1 MKQFALALMLVVAG
15 LAVPVADAEAKR
27 MGNGRSTGMQKDMSS
42 AKPASPPP
50 QQAAAPA
57 SAAAPAAA
65 AGGAGAA
72 AAAAKPKSSWMGPL
86 AGLAAGLG
94 IGALLAGTGMG
105 GMLEGLLNV
114 VLIGLVA
121 LLAYKLFTAFKRRR
135 QQTEAGTDQALQYA
149 GAGAS
154 GDLSRAPASVF
165 DAPPASGNSNQGAH
179 APVAPSSD
187 ASAAAV
193 PDNFDRDAFLRVAKV
208 NFIRMQAAYDAA
220 NLDDLREFTA
230 PELFA
235 EIKLDIQ
242 DRGTAINKTDVL
254 TLEADLMD
262 VTTEGNQHIASV
274 RFHGFVREEENAG
287 AIAINEVW
295 HLAKPL
301 DGSRGWVVAG
311 IQQV

>member
-1 MKQFALALMLVVAG
+1 MKQFVLALMLVVAG
-15 LAVPVADAEAKR
+15 IALPVADAEAKR
-27 MGNGRSTGMQKDMSS
+27 MGGGRSTGMQRDMSS

-57 SAAAPAAA
+57 SAAPAAA
-65 AGGAGAA
+65 PATAGAA
-72 AAAAKPKSSWMGPL
+72 GAAAKPKSSWMGPL

-105 GMLEGLLNV
+105 GMLEGILNF
-114 VLIGLVA
+114 VLIGLVV
-121 LLAYKLFTAFKRRR
+121 LLAFKLFAAFKRRN
-135 QQTEAGTDQALQYA
+135 QPASASQPLQYA
-149 GAGAS
+149 GAGA
-154 GDLSRAPASVF
+154 DINRVQTPAF
-165 DAPPASGNSNQGAH
+165 DMHPTSSTAVTNQITALALPEG
-179 APVAPSSD
+179 
-187 ASAAAV
+187 
-193 PDNFDRDAFLRVAKV
+193 FDRDAFLRVAKV

-242 DRGTAINKTDVL
+242 DRGAAVNKTDVV
-254 TLEADLMD
+254 TLDAELLD
-262 VTTEGNQHIASV
+262 VTTEKNQHIASV

-287 AIAINEVW
+287 AEGINEIW
-295 HLAKPL
+295 HLAKPV

-311 IQQV
+311 IQQA